1 MSSVPTSSFSQWT
14 LLPASLVATTCQ
26 LISVITGDIWWMRMQ
41 RRRAS
46 SVLWAVLTLS
56 WHNSA
61 FTTATSEFPRL
72 LYMGN
77 ECWYA
82 NRWRDFGLLWAYV
95 VFNIIAAVGIYWLA
109 RVVRT
114 FRLFTQP
121 SLLITSLISP
131 RTLAKNKHLNR
142 RTYRRSWFLHSL
154 LRRNL
159 SRCLEA
165 PSLPRRKIGRQEN
178 RRLWSLCFESLRK

>member
-1 MSSVPTSSFSQWT
+1 MSSVPTSSFSLWT
-14 LLPASLVATTCQ
+14 LLPASRVATTCQ
-26 LISVITGDIWWMRMQ
+26 LISVITEDIWWMRMQ
-41 RRRAS
+41 RRRVS
-46 SVLWAVLTLS
+46 SVLWAAPTLS
-56 WHNSA
+56 WRNST
-61 FTTATSEFPRL
+61 FTTATSEFSHL
-72 LYMGN
+72 LCMGN

-114 FRLFTQP
+114 FRLFTHP

-142 RTYRRSWFLHSL
+142 RTYRKSWFLHSL
-154 LRRNL
+154 LRRSL

-165 PSLPRRKIGRQEN
+165 PSLPRCKIRRQGN
-178 RRLWSLCFESLRK
+178 RGLCSLCFEGLRK